1 MATSLRRTYPPNSLS
16 QLELHQ
22 VRADLVTYRG
32 RRAVRLVE
40 SDEETAEEHAFAI
53 LSTSDFKDGVIQT
66 AVAGAL
72 RPDAP
77 QEMRGFVGVAFR
89 VQPDGSR
96 FECFYLRPT
105 NGRADEQQRRNHAT
119 QYISHPDFPWF
130 RLREETP
137 GVYESYADLVPG
149 AWTSVKIVVSGL
161 RAFLYVNKADQPCLV
176 VNDLKLG
183 EGRGKIALWIG
194 AGTEAYFSK
203 VVVDQ
208 AGSAASPTPLDTAS
222 PPVGSHPAR

>member
-1 MATSLRRTYPPNSLS
+1 MATSLRRSYRLDSLS

-22 VRADLVTYRG
+22 VRANLVTYHG

-40 SDEETAEEHAFAI
+40 SDQEPAEDHAFAI
-53 LSTSDFKDGVIQT
+53 LSDSDFEDGVIQT
-66 AVAGAL
+66 AIAGAV

-77 QEMRGFVGVAFR
+77 QEMRGFVGIAFR
-89 VQPDGSR
+89 LQPGGSR

-105 NGRADEQQRRNHAT
+105 NGRADDQLRRNHAT

-130 RLREETP
+130 RLRQESP

-149 AWTSVKIVVSGL
+149 AWTRVKIVVSGL
-161 RAFLYVNKADQPCLV
+161 KALLYVNRAEQPCLV

-203 VVVDQ
+203 IIVE
-208 AGSAASPTPLDTAS
+208 
-222 PPVGSHPAR
+222 